1 MCPYGHIG
9 HSRWVSAQ
17 PLQRLKDLAATLS
30 ALEGELEVSS
40 GADSHVSPAV
50 RARLVEISALV
61 HCFPEELTKQEPTLP
76 WQDLA
81 DLSTF
86 IDDDSL
92 LPTATIQHYRPLL
105 AAAVRRLTASLRAA
119 GYQT

>member
-9 HSRWVSAQ
+9 HSHRVPDQ
-17 PLQRLKDLAATLS
+17 PLQPLRDLEVALS

-40 GADSHVSPAV
+40 GVDSHVSPAV

-61 HCFPEELTKQEPTLP
+61 RCLPEELMKQEPTLP
-76 WQDLA
+76 WRDLA
-81 DLSTF
+81 DLPSF
-86 IDDDSL
+86 IDDDLL

-105 AAAVRRLTASLRAA
+105 TAAVRRLTASLRAA
-119 GYQT
+119 GCI